1 MNKNDIQQLNEKY
14 SNEVV
19 QEGFGDL
26 AQKGFQAVK
35 TAATNVGQQIA
46 TTGKAM
52 FGDKNAQQT
61 LKAGRALQKGS
72 ANLTKKAN
80 QIITSLQKWAGQSG
94 LKDAGQFSM
103 KEISRFV
110 QSYLQINPAEVGAF
124 IQDQKL
130 KAAFDPKN
138 ANQPLSSFGD
148 LNNIANQL
156 AGAYMRAYAQR
167 TPQGRQTNQQST
179 GNNISFADLASKAGY
194 IAKNLASQG
203 VKGATKAKITQ
214 AISDVLR
221 TA

>member
-1 MNKNDIQQLNEKY
+1 MNKSDIQQLNEKY

-19 QEGFGDL
+19 KEAFGDT
-26 AQKGFQAVK
+26 VK
-35 TAATNVGQQIA
+35 NTLG
-46 TTGKAM
+46 AM
-52 FGDKNAQQT
+52 FGSKTAKQN

-80 QIITSLQKWAGQSG
+80 QIITSLQQWAGQSG
-94 LKDAGQFSM
+94 LQDAGQFSM

-110 QSYLQINPAEVGAF
+110 QSYLQIDPAEVGAF
-124 IQDQKL
+124 IQDPNL

-138 ANQPLSSFGD
+138 ANQPLSNFGD

-167 TPQGRQTNQQST
+167 TPQATQQQPASDK
-179 GNNISFADLASKAGY
+179 ISFTDLANKAGY
-194 IAKNLASQG
+194 LATNLTSQG
-203 VKGATKAKITQ
+203 VKGVTKDKINQ

>member
-1 MNKNDIQQLNEKY
+1 MNKSDIQQLNEKY

-19 QEGFGDL
+19 KEAFGDTVKNTL
-26 AQKGFQAVK
+26 GAMLGSK
-35 TAATNVGQQIA
+35 TAKQN
-46 TTGKAM
+46 
-52 FGDKNAQQT
+52 

-72 ANLTKKAN
+72 ANLTKKAS
-80 QIITSLQKWAGQSG
+80 QIITSLQQWAGQSG
-94 LKDAGQFSM
+94 LQDAGQFSM

-124 IQDQKL
+124 IQDPKL
-130 KAAFDPKN
+130 KAAFNAKN
-138 ANQPLSSFGD
+138 ANQPLSNFGD

>member
-1 MNKNDIQQLNEKY
+1 MNKSDIQQLNEKY

-19 QEGFGDL
+19 QEGFGDT
-26 AQKGFQAVK
+26 VK
-35 TAATNVGQQIA
+35 NTLG
-46 TTGKAM
+46 AM
-52 FGDKNAQQT
+52 FGSKTAKQN

-80 QIITSLQKWAGQSG
+80 QIITSLQQWAGQSG
-94 LKDAGQFSM
+94 LQDAGQFSM

-124 IQDQKL
+124 IQDPKL
-130 KAAFDPKN
+130 KAAFNVKN
-138 ANQPLSSFGD
+138 ANQPLSNFGD

-167 TPQGRQTNQQST
+167 TPQGTQQQSQQTTQQST
-179 GNNISFADLASKAGY
+179 GDNISFADLASKAGY
-194 IAKNLASQG
+194 LATNLTSQG
-203 VKGATKAKITQ
+203 VKGVNKDKINQ
-214 AISDVLR
+214 AINDVLR